1 MKYVSVRTH
10 HDLGAVIRQARKEQG
25 LTLTQVSGLSGIG
38 VRFLS
43 ELERGKSTIQLGKA
57 LEVIELLG
65 LKLQVSGLDSD
76 DA

>member
-10 HDLGAVIRQARKEQG
+10 RDLGAVIRQARKEQG

-65 LKLQVSGLDSD
+65 LKLQVTGLDGD